1 MPKVSKLYHFC
12 IDGTIVF
19 SGSLTA
25 CQQIFDVVNLYW
37 KSTSEYIIN
46 SYADD
51 GVLSALDFEDVRAFR
66 RSLPVYSIVLATSA
80 GADDILCDQMCI

>member
-25 CQQIFDVVNLYW
+25 CQQIFDVVDLYR
-37 KSTSEYIIN
+37 KSTSGHILN
-46 SYADD
+46 SYGD
-51 GVLSALDFEDVRAFR
+51 GGILSALDFEDLRAFR

-80 GADDILCDQMCI
+80 GSDDILCDQMSI